1 MTFEQF
7 YRILRARRT
16 LALSVFLSILAFAIA
31 FSLLWTKT
39 YTATTSIVVDSK
51 MDPVSGMN
59 AGGSMQTSALLAT
72 QMSIIKSDHVAR
84 RVVKDLKLDESPE
97 TRESWQRETGGRGTF
112 DDWLAKRLIKG
123 VTVEPSK
130 ESTVLE
136 LTYESIDPNFAATL
150 ANAFAKAYLDA
161 LVQMKTDPARQ
172 YAGFFEE
179 RAAIARSKLE
189 AAQKALSD
197 AQKERGIFL
206 TDERM
211 DSEASRLNELG
222 GQLTGIRAMRV
233 ESSSRRTVVD
243 GGAERINDVA
253 TNPVV
258 MQFKADLSRLQSQ
271 LIEFQSNL
279 GDNHPTVKTLK
290 ASIEQQSKKLA
301 LEIGKAA
308 SVVRS
313 TDVVLRERED
323 AANKAYEAQRQR
335 LLTMKDQR
343 NELALLEREVDSSA
357 RVYES
362 IVLRQSQS
370 SLEGSNNQSSAYIL
384 STAAAPPSQ
393 SSPRLFFNI
402 ILALSFGTVLTLFLT
417 MAAELLD
424 RRIRTSADLID
435 ALDLPVIG
443 ALPTPDAKKLTFFGK
458 KIGFDRLSPANHQSR
473 GAVQP

>member
-1 MTFEQF
+1 
-7 YRILRARRT
+7 
-16 LALSVFLSILAFAIA
+16 
-31 FSLLWTKT
+31 
-39 YTATTSIVVDSK
+39 
-51 MDPVSGMN
+51 
-59 AGGSMQTSALLAT
+59 
-72 QMSIIKSDHVAR
+72 
-84 RVVKDLKLDESPE
+84 
-97 TRESWQRETGGRGTF
+97 
-112 DDWLAKRLIKG
+112 
-123 VTVEPSK
+123 
-130 ESTVLE
+130 
-136 LTYESIDPNFAATL
+136 
-150 ANAFAKAYLDA
+150 
-161 LVQMKTDPARQ
+161 
-172 YAGFFEE
+172 
-179 RAAIARSKLE
+179 
-189 AAQKALSD
+189 
-197 AQKERGIFL
+197 
-206 TDERM
+206 
-211 DSEASRLNELG
+211 LG